1 MNKRVL
7 LLGGTG
13 AMGNH
18 LADDLR
24 KNGESVVVTTRSSR
38 KSNDEIRY
46 LQGNA
51 HDIDFLKRIIK
62 EEDYEC
68 IVDFMSYSTKEFRER
83 RDLLLN
89 ATEQYVFLSSSR
101 VYAESK
107 TPLQETSARLLDCCT
122 DKQYLKTD
130 EYALAKARQE
140 NLLFESKTKNW
151 TIIRPYITYSNIRL
165 QLGVYEKEK
174 WLYRALNGRPIV
186 FSKDVASKSTSL
198 TYGGDVARV
207 MTKLIGNKKAT
218 GEAFHIVSPENIRWN
233 DVLNIYV
240 DALTEIRGTRPIVEL
255 TESAIVPE
263 EAKYQYQYDRLFNRT
278 FDSGK
283 VEKVIGEVPTYIKP
297 KEGLTRCV
305 REFILEFE
313 SFQTIDWRMEAAFD
327 RRTASRT
334 SVSEIQ
340 GKRDRLRYLGYRY
353 APTIMNVIKSMV

>member
-1 MNKRVL
+1 
-7 LLGGTG
+7 
-13 AMGNH
+13 
-18 LADDLR
+18 
-24 KNGESVVVTTRSSR
+24 
-38 KSNDEIRY
+38 
-46 LQGNA
+46 
-51 HDIDFLKRIIK
+51 
-62 EEDYEC
+62 
-68 IVDFMSYSTKEFRER
+68 
-83 RDLLLN
+83 
-89 ATEQYVFLSSSR
+89 
-101 VYAESK
+101 
-107 TPLQETSARLLDCCT
+107 
-122 DKQYLKTD
+122 
-130 EYALAKARQE
+130 
-140 NLLFESKTKNW
+140 
-151 TIIRPYITYSNIRL
+151 
-165 QLGVYEKEK
+165 LGVYEKEK

-313 SFQTIDWRMEAAFD
+313 SFRTIDWRMEAAFD